1 MSFEDSVTVPARWQH
16 LAGLEQYLPRLDICS
31 KLASK
36 VWRYFSHS
44 LNSWVWEL
52 RDGNENGF
60 SPSYPGDSVAKYLLP
75 IPMTLDSAGLEVLV
89 PKGEIFPPGNTVMMS
104 ID

>member
-36 VWRYFSHS
+36 VWCYFSHS